1 MDRVKLYPQER
12 LDLDDVRALQ
22 ALSYDYTQEE
32 LGAVLGPARGVLS
45 VPRVTVVENSGA
57 PYMTLSPFAFVTST
71 PVADRGTA
79 LPASVTEYA
88 QHKSVVANYSASE
101 ESSAQISLDT
111 ARAYYQDSEGSWYLW
126 ARPVL
131 LDTDTA
137 TRRKWDVASG
147 AEVTFSDETRESQRV
162 EFALQASEPTYDP
175 ATEARWAP
183 VALLVSWSNEDN
195 TGSVPTW
202 RWLSAWDD
210 DSFVTWANTFKAVSG
225 TTSTN
230 ISLRRLTENAG
241 TEPVSGFSRLESLGL
256 RAQLAYMRYV
266 LSRVQGTGV
275 NWDQVPVPVSLTSA
289 NTRITAL
296 ESNQLSPVQCIA
308 SCRVGVTVLQEL
320 DPGTAP
326 ELYYPPVLLSGSY
339 GVADLTPVYLGA
351 VGTWQNQVNIRLDP
365 DVLAQRWTITSVQV
379 QQVRN
384 LKNVSTGHYDANRCT
399 FLVPPAS
406 YGADSSSAVDMLL
419 ADGSAVYRGVQVMFL
434 PQVADAAHGHSEA
447 AIHFPNGVTTDSTPI
462 LRLISNGTTILYDL
476 IFSVAVFGVPVNQAT
491 L

>member
-12 LDLDDVRALQ
+12 LDLEDVRALQ

-71 PVADRGTA
+71 PVADRGAA

-88 QHKSVVANYSASE
+88 QHKSVVANYFGSE

-111 ARAYYQDSEGSWYLW
+111 ARAYYQDSAGSWYLW

-131 LDTDTA
+131 VDTDTA
-137 TRRKWDVASG
+137 SRRKWDVASG
-147 AEVTFSDETRESQRV
+147 AETTFSDETRESQRV
-162 EFALQASEPTYDP
+162 AFAVQASEPTY
-175 ATEARWAP
+175 AAGEARWAP
-183 VALLVSWSNEDN
+183 LALLVSWSNEDN
-195 TGSVPTW
+195 SGSVPTW

-210 DSFVTWANTFKAVSG
+210 DTFATWANAFKAVSG

-241 TEPVSGFSRLESLGL
+241 TEPLSGFTRLESLGL
-256 RAQLAYMRYV
+256 QAQLAYMRYI
-266 LSRVQGTGV
+266 LSRMQGTGV

-289 NTRITAL
+289 NTRLAAL
-296 ESNQLSPVQCIA
+296 EAQQLSPVQCIA
-308 SCRVGVTVLQEL
+308 SCRVGIVVLQEL
-320 DPGTAP
+320 DYGVAP
-326 ELYYPPVLLSGSY
+326 ELYSSPVLLGGSF
-339 GVADLTPVYLGA
+339 GISDIAPSVYLGA
-351 VGTWQNQVNIRLDP
+351 LGTPQNRVNIRIAP
-365 DVLAQRWTITSVQV
+365 EVLAQGWTVTSVQV
-379 QQVRN
+379 QQVFYGASSAGHVN
-384 LKNVSTGHYDANRCT
+384 LNRCT

-406 YGADSSSAVDMLL
+406 FGLDTRLTTDMVL
-419 ADGSAVYRGVQVMFL
+419 ADGSTVNRGVQVMFL
-434 PQVADAAHGHSEA
+434 PQLVDSAHSHSEQ
-447 AIHFPNGVTTDSTPI
+447 AIHFPNGIATDSTPV
-462 LRLISNGTTILYDL
+462 LREISNGTTIPYDL
-476 IFSVAVFGVPVNQAT
+476 VFSVAVFGVPVNLAT

>member
-45 VPRVTVVENSGA
+45 VPRVTVVENGGA

-71 PVADRGTA
+71 PVADRGA
-79 LPASVTEYA
+79 VLPASVTEYA

-101 ESSAQISLDT
+101 ESSAQISLDI
-111 ARAYYQDSEGSWYLW
+111 ARAYYQDSAGSWYLW

-162 EFALQASEPTYDP
+162 EFKLQAGEPAYDA

-183 VALLVSWSNEDN
+183 VALLVSWSDEDN

-210 DSFVTWANTFKAVSG
+210 DSFVTWANTFKDVSG
-225 TTSTN
+225 TTSAN
-230 ISLRRLTENAG
+230 ISLRRFTENAG

-275 NWDQVPVPVSLTSA
+275 NWDQEPVPVSLTSA

-296 ESNQLSPVQCIA
+296 ESRQLSPVQCIA
-308 SCRVGVTVLQEL
+308 SCRVGITVIQEL
-320 DPGTAP
+320 VEGSFP
-326 ELYYPPVLLSGSY
+326 ELYAPPTLFSGSY
-339 GVADLTPVYLGA
+339 GFADVTPVYLGA
-351 VGTWQNQVNIRLDP
+351 VGTAQNQVNIRLDP
-365 DVLAQRWTITSVQV
+365 AVLAQRWTITSVQV
-379 QQVRN
+379 QQIYNAQTVA
-384 LKNVSTGHYDANRCT
+384 TGHYDLNRCT
-399 FLVPPAS
+399 FMVPPAS
-406 YGADSSSAVDMLL
+406 YGADSSDALDMVL
-419 ADGSAVYRGVQVMFL
+419 ADGSTVYRGVQVMFL
-434 PQVADAAHGHSEA
+434 PQVVAGGAPSDPHEEHVM
-447 AIHFPNGVTTDSTPI
+447 HFPNGLTTSSMPI
-462 LRLISNGTTILYDL
+462 LNDLGGSYDL
-476 IFSVAVFGVPVNQAT
+476 IFSVAVFGVPFNQAT

>member
-71 PVADRGTA
+71 PVADRGTSTA
-79 LPASVTEYA
+79 GFVTEYA

-111 ARAYYQDSEGSWYLW
+111 ARAYYGLSAGGWYLW

-162 EFALQASEPTYDP
+162 EFLLQAGEPTY
-175 ATEARWAP
+175 AAGEARWAP
-183 VALLVSWSNEDN
+183 VALLVSWSDEDN

-202 RWLSAWDD
+202 RWLSAWEDTAFAAWMD
-210 DSFVTWANTFKAVSG
+210 ASTGAS
-225 TTSTN
+225 TTSARM
-230 ISLRRLTENAG
+230 SLQTFTALAG

-266 LSRVQGTGV
+266 LAQIQGPTSS
-275 NWDQVPVPVSLTSA
+275 WDTAPVPVSLDAAS
-289 NTRITAL
+289 TRLNSL
-296 ESNQLSPVQCIA
+296 EARQLSPVQCIA
-308 SCRVGVTVLQEL
+308 FCRVGVTLTNPTLQ
-320 DPGTAP
+320 TFAAT
-326 ELYYPPVLLSGSY
+326 LLSGSY
-339 GVADLTPVYLGA
+339 GISTSSPNVYCPVT
-351 VGTWQNQVNIRLDP
+351 VDTQTNRVNIVLDNA
-365 DVLAQRWTITSVQV
+365 VLAQAWAVSHVSVTQIVQKKAQTEPDHFDYNRVTLQVDPRAYSANTSTT
-379 QQVRN
+379 
-384 LKNVSTGHYDANRCT
+384 STMWIDEESTTRRGIVVE
-399 FLVPPAS
+399 FLPHIVPEVTHAGAS
-406 YGADSSSAVDMLL
+406 HSEHEIHPP
-419 ADGSAVYRGVQVMFL
+419 DGSA
-434 PQVADAAHGHSEA
+434 DATQTLNDITPS
-447 AIHFPNGVTTDSTPI
+447 TTAT
-462 LRLISNGTTILYDL
+462 YDL
-476 IFSVAVFGVPVNQAT
+476 MLSVAVFGVPYFEAE
-491 L
+491 